1 MCPVCG
7 AALCLD
13 MRARPAGFR
22 ARGGGGSSKL
32 GTTDGRGKGR
42 CRVWGVDAE
51 TLPTS
56 SKVEAVIDE
65 VQKMR
70 KGDGMSKAVIFS
82 QFTRMLDLLS
92 LRLGQSGVRAARIS
106 GEMTREERD
115 ANLKVVMLVVAVFV
129 RD

>member
-1 MCPVCG
+1 M
-7 AALCLD
+7 
-13 MRARPAGFR
+13 
-22 ARGGGGSSKL
+22 
-32 GTTDGRGKGR
+32 
-42 CRVWGVDAE
+42 WGVDAE